1 MSFCLVY
8 SFAVPSAY
16 PMVLPPFHVVFL
28 TAISRPA
35 SVFSCRYNSL
45 FSRICQPFVIKL
57 QVYRHLLAHTC
68 TLLYPWNLYTARNM
82 IKIRQD
88 ASLARLA
95 GYFVINESIKRL
107 RRFIQTSAAF
117 LSFHLILNCC
127 NICFSRRITPYL
139 PAHDNSGFTSQTPP
153 RNPS

>member
-1 MSFCLVY
+1 MTYEIFHSHLPLVHT
-8 SFAVPSAY
+8 ATTNEPDNPAPVPAAPDPLRPSYHAGSGGH
-16 PMVLPPFHVVFL
+16 PMAL
-28 TAISRPA
+28 
-35 SVFSCRYNSL
+35 
-45 FSRICQPFVIKL
+45 KL

-117 LSFHLILNCC
+117 LCFHLIVNCC

-139 PAHDNSGFTSQTPP
+139 QAHDNSGFTSQTPP